1 MLGFCP
7 EVSENNNYTGQSSA
21 DTRVRIRVRNIVLW
35 RRTLTP
41 GSFPN
46 SDTGAHMILNLSS
59 RKQFWI
65 KRKQR
70 KVLANKI
77 KEKILDVDDD
87 GNPRDFRRI
96 RISDARGKITKVDFQ
111 LKAIYLIGQQRY
123 LVNIILKSSLRLRLY
138 QKELN

>member
-1 MLGFCP
+1 
-7 EVSENNNYTGQSSA
+7 
-21 DTRVRIRVRNIVLW
+21 
-35 RRTLTP
+35 
-41 GSFPN
+41 
-46 SDTGAHMILNLSS
+46 MILNLSS

-77 KEKILDVDDD
+77 KEKIPDVDDD

-111 LKAIYLIGQQRY
+111 LKAFFLIGQERY
-123 LVNIILKSSLRLRLY
+123 LVNIILKSSLRLRLF
-138 QKELN
+138 QMELKSNTKQVSVSNVMKRLQDSSKRSLTNHLL